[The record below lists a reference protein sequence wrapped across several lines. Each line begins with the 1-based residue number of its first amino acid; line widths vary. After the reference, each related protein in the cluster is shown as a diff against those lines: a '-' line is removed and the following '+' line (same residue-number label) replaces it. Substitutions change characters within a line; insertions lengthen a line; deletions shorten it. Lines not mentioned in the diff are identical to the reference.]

1 MVEISF
7 KPRLYQETILY
18 TCIKDNTLIILP
30 TGLGKT
36 KTAILLATHR
46 LNNFPNSK
54 IIFLTPTKPLADQI
68 CKEFI
73 SSTDLKEDE
82 VNLFTGYI
90 QPKNREKLWNTSKVI
105 VGTPQTI
112 ESDLINKRIKFE
124 DTCLL
129 IFDEAHRAIQDYSYT
144 WLAKQYQ
151 NTAKFPRIIGL
162 TASPGSDFEKISE
175 VCKNLYIKEIE
186 VRTEEDPDVKPYIQK
201 IEIDWIKV
209 DLPEKFKEIKKFLDA
224 CFKSKLEE
232 LKKWGLIGKAQ
243 DYVHKKQLLTLQASI
258 HGKIARGEK
267 DIRLWRGI
275 SITAEAIKV
284 QHAMELLETQG
295 INALHKYTKNL
306 YHEAE
311 KTKTKAIKNLVKDLN
326 FKSAYIKT
334 EHLIEEN
341 VEHPKLTE
349 LKKIIQKETSKNN
362 QIKVIVFNQYRD
374 SASHVEKELNKIENV
389 KAKLFVGQTKKGETG
404 LTQKAQLEII
414 EKFKEGEY
422 NVLVSTSI
430 GEEGLDIP
438 KVDLVIFFE
447 PIPSAIRS
455 IQRRGRTARLQ
466 KGRLIV
472 LMTKNTRDEAYH
484 WIAYHKEKRMYR
496 VLDNI
501 KQKMKYHGKESQ
513 PTLTAFTKNNLKIF
527 ADSREKGTNVIKELV
542 NLGADVTVQNLATA
556 DYVVSERVGIELKTK
571 EDFINSIVD
580 KRLLHQLK
588 ELRNNFEIPVLIL
601 QGEEDIYSV
610 RNVHPN
616 AVRGMLA
623 TVAVSYNIPIIPTK
637 SPRDTAALI
646 VAIAKREQEK
656 EKKEFGIRTEKKP
669 LITKEQQEFI
679 IESLPN
685 VGPTLAKSLL
695 KEFRTVKKIIN
706 AKEEK
711 LQKVEKLGPK
721 KAKEITRVINEEYE
735 D

>member
-1 MVEISF
+1 MN
-7 KPRLYQETILY
+7 
-18 TCIKDNTLIILP
+18 DNTLIILP

-36 KTAILLATHR
+36 KTAILVAIYR

-54 IIFLTPTKPLADQI
+54 VIFLTPTKPLADQI

-90 QPKNREKLWNTSKVI
+90 PPDKREKLWGTSRVI

-112 ESDLINKRIKFE
+112 ESDLINKRINFE
-124 DTCLL
+124 DISLL
-129 IFDEAHRAIQDYSYT
+129 VFDEAHRTVQDYSYT

-151 NTAKFPRIIGL
+151 HLAKFPRTIGL
-162 TASPGSDFEKISE
+162 TASPGADFEKISE
-175 VCKNLYIKEIE
+175 VCKNLHIKEIE
-186 VRTEEDPDVKPYIQK
+186 VRTEQDPDVKPYIQE

-209 DLPEKFKEIKKFLDA
+209 DLPEEFKEIKKFLDS
-224 CFKSKLEE
+224 CFKSKIQE
-232 LKKWGLIGKAQ
+232 LKKWGLVGKAQ
-243 DYVHKKQLLTLQASI
+243 DYVHKKQLLALQASI
-258 HGKIARGEK
+258 HGKIASGEK
-267 DIRLWRGI
+267 EIKLWRGI
-275 SITAEAIKV
+275 SVTAEAIKV
-284 QHAMELLETQG
+284 QHATEMLETQG
-295 INALHKYTKNL
+295 IHSLYNYMKNM
-306 YHEAE
+306 YKEAE
-311 KTKTKAIKNLVKDLN
+311 QTKTKAIKNLVKDLN

-334 EHLIEEN
+334 QHLVEKN
-341 VEHPKLTE
+341 VEHPKLKE
-349 LKKIIQKETSKNN
+349 LKKIVQREISKNN
-362 QIKVIVFNQYRD
+362 KLKIIVFNQYRD
-374 SASHVEKELNKIENV
+374 SASHIEKELNDIENV
-389 KAKLFVGQTKKGETG
+389 RAKLFVGQAKKGETG
-404 LTQKAQLEII
+404 LTQKTQVEII
-414 EKFKEGEY
+414 EKLKEGEY

-466 KGRLIV
+466 KGKLIV

-484 WIAYHKEKRMYR
+484 WVAYHKEKKMYR
-496 VLDNI
+496 VLDDI
-501 KQKMKYHGKESQ
+501 KEKMKYQGKETQ
-513 PTLTAFTKNNLKIF
+513 PTLSEFTKKNNLKIF
-527 ADSREKGTNVIKELV
+527 ADSREKGTNVVKELV
-542 NLGADVTVQNLATA
+542 NLGVDVTLQNLTSA
-556 DYVVSERVGIELKTK
+556 DYIVSERVGIELKTK

-588 ELRNNFEIPVLIL
+588 ELRTNFEIPILIL

-623 TVAVSYNIPIIPTK
+623 TISVNYNIPIIPTK
-637 SPRDTAALI
+637 NQKDTAALI

-669 LITKEQQEFI
+669 LTTREQQEFI

-685 VGPTLAKSLL
+685 VGPLLAKSLL
-695 KEFRTVKKIIN
+695 KEFKTVKRIIN
-706 AKEEK
+706 TTEEK
-711 LQKVEKLGPK
+711 LQEVEKLGPK
-721 KAKEITRVINEEYE
+721 KAKEITRIINEEYE